1 MVFFFLLACFT
12 ALSSYLGQ
20 GAVADRRVVIR
31 IGIIALL
38 GIGIVLF
45 DQQPGGFSPF
55 EDGSELAGQMM
66 SDLDTVHAP
75 TPSVGVSG

>member
-45 DQQPGGFSPF
+45 DQQPGGFPLKVTDTNQRERAAQF
-55 EDGSELAGQMM
+55 LA
-66 SDLDTVHAP
+66 
-75 TPSVGVSG
+75 